1 MSTKCLFLRD
11 YKVGTIVVSDFES
24 IFRCS
29 RTSLHRVA
37 HRRTSRYISV
47 IYTDFPHLHKIERTR
62 TKSQYKVAPKV
73 APKKVREIAV
83 FQIWL
88 SGVSI
93 RCAHYA
99 LRRGM
104 GDITYA
110 QVHAASVCVW
120 PLASFK
126 PLSVCMRHVASS
138 RRPGPSQLS
147 RKSFSP
153 SARGPIRCNR

>member
-62 TKSQYKVAPKV
+62 TKSRYKVAPKV
-73 APKKVREIAV
+73 APKKVGER
-83 FQIWL
+83 Q
-88 SGVSI
+88 SI
-93 RCAHYA
+93 FSSVARLQVDVVGRNCGSRAGELKMCWTKPPRC
-99 LRRGM
+99 RRRYG
-104 GDITYA
+104 Y
-110 QVHAASVCVW
+110 
-120 PLASFK
+120 
-126 PLSVCMRHVASS
+126 
-138 RRPGPSQLS
+138 
-147 RKSFSP
+147 
-153 SARGPIRCNR
+153 